1 MPLYKDEKVSALIKD
16 LAADFI
22 QKESSGA
29 SLITVTRVILS
40 NRGKNADILFTVFPE
55 EKESDAAEFAK
66 RRAGDFR
73 EYVKSHARTRVIPF
87 FHFEVDKGEKNRQ
100 RLDTLSDKSK

>member
-22 QKESSGA
+22 QKESSRI
-29 SLITVTRVILS
+29 SLITITRVMLS
-40 NRGKNADILFTVFPE
+40 NRGKNALILFTVFPE
-55 EKESDAAEFAK
+55 EKESIAMEFAK

-73 EYVKSHARTRVIPF
+73 EYVKSHARMRIIPF
-87 FHFEVDKGEKNRQ
+87 FHFDVDRGEKNRQ
-100 RLDTLSDKSK
+100 RLDILSDKSQ